1 LIILPHKTGFMT
13 SSILTISITGLL
25 AGFICSMPIAGPISI
40 LITTNAFKGRMR
52 YCIQVNLGASL
63 ATFAY
68 VFFAVFG
75 LSKLY
80 SLYQPIIPF
89 LFGLGSVFL
98 LFIGFRI
105 FRTKFDFEQLEDKNP
120 VKEKLK
126 KKEIGGFYTGSM
138 INFFNPTLFIGWLTS
153 TFLILS
159 FVTSLGFDTG
169 GLNKFVKQNVNE
181 IESIDSSSIE
191 NNKVL
196 TMSDAAD
203 SQEQG
208 EASEGQSS
216 PKNFHLLISVLYAL
230 FVSVGSITWFYLLT
244 LAITRFRKFISHKI
258 VSAFIKSLGIVLC
271 LIGLYFAYLAVS
283 RSNF

>member
-1 LIILPHKTGFMT
+1 MT

-25 AGFICSMPIAGPISI
+25 AGFICSMPIAGPVSI

-52 YCIQVNLGASL
+52 YCILVNLGASL
-63 ATFAY
+63 PTFMY

-80 SLYQPIIPF
+80 TLYQPIIPY
-89 LFGLGSVFL
+89 LLALGSLFL
-98 LFIGFRI
+98 LFLGFRI

-120 VKEKLK
+120 VKEKIK

-169 GLNKFVKQNVNE
+169 GLNKFVKQNVTE

-191 NNKVL
+191 NNKVF
-196 TMSDAAD
+196 SSPDATYLPEPVESA
-203 SQEQG
+203 
-208 EASEGQSS
+208 EGQSS
-216 PKNFHLLISVLYAL
+216 PKNFHLLISVLYA
-230 FVSVGSITWFYLLT
+230 FCVSLGSVSWFYLLT
-244 LAITRFRKFISHKI
+244 LGITRFRKFISYKI
-258 VSAFIKSLGIVLC
+258 VSAFIKSLGMVLC
-271 LIGLYFAYLAVS
+271 LIGLYFGYLAIS
-283 RSNF
+283 RYNF